1 MDMPDIDDIQN
12 RRLDRLEDF
21 QRDMLKTQS
30 DLQRAHDQLRMEHE
44 LVSQELRSGLSA
56 LRQEVT
62 DLRNSVGEGI
72 DHLESRIDTFE
83 EKVAAKVDQAI
94 RYSPP
99 WVVSVGAVVS
109 ALGSGMFTLL
119 ITAHVAKPTRIG
131 LMLGLALAVGGG
143 VGWLLRRVRR
153 G

>member
-1 MDMPDIDDIQN
+1 MAMPDIDDIQN

-21 QRDMLKTQS
+21 QRDILQTQS

-44 LVSQELRSGLSA
+44 LVTQELRTRLSA

-62 DLRNSVGEGI
+62 ELRTSVGEGI
-72 DHLESRIDTFE
+72 AHLETRIDTFE
-83 EKVAAKVDQAI
+83 EKVSAKVDQAI

-99 WVVSVGAVVS
+99 WVVGVGAVVS
-109 ALGSGMFTLL
+109 ALGSGMLTLI
-119 ITAHVAKPTRIG
+119 ITAHLADPTRIG
-131 LMLGLALAVGGG
+131 LMLGVALTFGG
-143 VGWLLRRVRR
+143 VVGWILRRVRR